1 MECDRDNYCR
11 AQDHNEDIRKYQGRK
26 VGNEQAIQALQQGKG
41 LITEICDNAIKA
53 AVSLEQDYDGHAPP
67 WNDDYCPF
75 DFCVDMDELKE
86 KVLLH
91 SDRFIALSRWIN
103 AHDFNPLDEI
113 SAIRHEESG
122 LPEHEQSSPL
132 YLLAIE
138 SRNPWVIV
146 DDASPEID
154 HHLHSRA
161 ITFLEKLI
169 LQHNPE
175 PPGSTQDSD
184 SVVASIPEHISSL
197 TALVDYPFSCL
208 IAALRPISSRIDSR
222 KEERL

>member
-1 MECDRDNYCR
+1 MKTSGN
-11 AQDHNEDIRKYQGRK
+11 IRGEK
-26 VGNEQAIQALQQGKG
+26 VANEQAIRALQRGKI
-41 LITEICDNAIKA
+41 LITGICDSAIKA
-53 AVSLEQDYDGHAPP
+53 AIAFEQAYDGHAPP

-91 SDRFIALSRWIN
+91 SDRFIELSRWIK

-113 SAIRHEESG
+113 AAIRHEEAG
-122 LPEHEQSSPL
+122 LSEHEQSSPL

-154 HHLHSRA
+154 ENLQPC
-161 ITFLEKLI
+161 TLQFLGRLI
-169 LQHNPE
+169 FQWNEASSGRHKDPEEVLPTLQRDIDE
-175 PPGSTQDSD
+175 
-184 SVVASIPEHISSL
+184 
-197 TALVDYPFSCL
+197 LVTLPDYPFL
-208 IAALRPISSRIDSR
+208 ILPLSLKPLSS
-222 KEERL
+222 KGKVMQP